1 MRCNIRTQDL
11 LERKWI
17 SLMCPRDK
25 SAVDKYALYTPR
37 LDSPFL
43 ALEKFRW
50 TSVKKN
56 FIYIGVGVKG
66 TVQACRFTTCMGTK
80 EFLVSLLIKIVSRD
94 ITNPDKICRAKC
106 RVSLLMLDG
115 DLSVAVCLLEKLKKT
130 TCYESLAVRRL
141 ELIHEVITESTFIFM
156 KDSRCH
162 VNILTDNI
170 QCRSNSFLTDLSAFY
185 DHEMVFSFSRLF
197 YSICSWTLTWTL

>member
-1 MRCNIRTQDL
+1 MRSTRRGLIL
-11 LERKWI
+11 
-17 SLMCPRDK
+17 
-25 SAVDKYALYTPR
+25 
-37 LDSPFL
+37 PFL
-43 ALEKFRW
+43 AWKN
-50 TSVKKN
+50 SDGHQSKKKI
-56 FIYIGVGVKG
+56 F
-66 TVQACRFTTCMGTK
+66 TQAQ
-80 EFLVSLLIKIVSRD
+80 VSRELYRHADLQLAWGQKSSQFCLLIKIVSRD

-106 RVSLLMLDG
+106 HVSLLMLDG

-141 ELIHEVITESTFIFM
+141 EFIHEVITESTFIFM

-185 DHEMVFSFSRLF
+185 DHVMVFSFSRLF
-197 YSICSWTLTWTL
+197 YSSCS